1 MGESHRIETI
11 EDLEA
16 LYGEPMQLALDKE
29 VSTIIPPY
37 RAFIEKAPFVVVGTG
52 GPEGFDCSP
61 RGDTPG
67 FVRVVDEK
75 TVMIPDRLGNNRIDT
90 LKNIVRD
97 GRIALLFLVP
107 GIGETMRINGRA
119 KISADPELCA
129 SFEVNGKAPAS
140 VIVATVESVYV
151 QCSKALIRSKLWSPD
166 THVAKSDMPSM
177 GDILEAIS
185 DMEFPADFEE
195 IYEKSLEETL
205 Y

>member
-1 MGESHRIETI
+1 MRESHRIETI

-37 RAFIEKAPFVVVGTG
+37 RAFIEKAPFVVVSTG

-61 RGDTPG
+61 RGDAPG

-75 TVMIPDRLGNNRIDT
+75 TVMIPDRRGNNRIDT

-119 KISADPELCA
+119 EISTDPELCA

>member
-1 MGESHRIETI
+1 MGKSHRIETV

-16 LYGEPMQLALDKE
+16 LYGKPMQLALDKE

-37 RAFIEKAPFVVVGTG
+37 RAFIEKAPFVVVSTG

-61 RGDTPG
+61 RGDAPG

-75 TVMIPDRLGNNRIDT
+75 TVMIPDRRGNNRIDT

-119 KISADPELCA
+119 EISADPELCA

-151 QCSKALIRSKLWSPD
+151 QCSKALIRSKLWRPD